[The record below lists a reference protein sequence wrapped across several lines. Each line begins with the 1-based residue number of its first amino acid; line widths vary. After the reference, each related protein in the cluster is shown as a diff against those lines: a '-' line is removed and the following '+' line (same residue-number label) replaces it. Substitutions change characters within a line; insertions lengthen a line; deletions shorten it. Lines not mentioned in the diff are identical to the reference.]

1 MRSISRR
8 RVLLSTGLSTGLGTG
23 LGLAGAGG
31 TVAGCSTAPVP
42 YDSNMFGGIPHD
54 EEVPTPT
61 PGPGGTTT
69 GIPVASAGEIP
80 VGGGKVFAADNLVVT
95 QPAAGEFKA
104 FSAVCTHLGCLLDK
118 VANGTIDCP
127 CHGSTFKI
135 SDGSVVTGPATQP
148 LAPVSITMVNGTITL
163 M

>member
-1 MRSISRR
+1 MA
-8 RVLLSTGLSTGLGTG
+8 GAA
-23 LGLAGAGG
+23 GLAGIGG
-31 TVAGCSTAPVP
+31 ATAGCSTAPVP
-42 YDSNMFGGIPHD
+42 FNATVSGAIPKD

-61 PGPGGTTT
+61 PGPDGKTADV
-69 GIPVASAGEIP
+69 PVAAAADIP
-80 VGGGKVFAADNLVVT
+80 VGGGKVFPADNLVVT

-104 FSAVCTHLGCLLDK
+104 FSAVCTHLGCMLDT

-148 LAPVSITMVNGTITL
+148 LTPVPVEIANGTITL

>member
-1 MRSISRR
+1 MDSTFRR
-8 RVLLSTGLSTGLGTG
+8 RVLLAAGAA
-23 LGLAGAGG
+23 GLAGVGG
-31 TVAGCSTAPVP
+31 AAAGCSTAAVP
-42 YDSNMFGGIPHD
+42 FDSNMQGGIPHD

-61 PGPGGTTT
+61 PEPDGKTAGV
-69 GIPVASAGEIP
+69 PVAATADIP
-80 VGGGKVFAADNLVVT
+80 VGGGKVFPADNLVVT

-104 FSAVCTHLGCLLDK
+104 FSAVCTHVGCLIDK

-135 SDGSVVTGPATQP
+135 SDGSVVTGPAVRSLT
-148 LAPVSITMVNGTITL
+148 PVPITITNGTITL